1 MKRVIPYWEKAGVWT
16 QESFFIE
23 RISSTLPIE
32 ATVIPVT
39 TLPRYTFLFLLEGEM
54 LADIDG
60 QPYLCR
66 GGQLLMIPAGIPF
79 SVNYYTDLLGYT
91 GSFELSSLRDVSYGI
106 LTSGKP
112 VLRTF
117 WFDGATFV
125 AQIMD
130 RMTAAMA
137 RGDHG
142 YLSRAFDLLLY
153 SMEAPVE
160 TKAHPLVSRF
170 FEMLFDRS
178 QVLDS
183 VSGYAER
190 LNISPSYL
198 NKLVRTQTRHSAMDW
213 VEISRV
219 NWAKCLLKDS
229 NLSVSDVSLA
239 IGVDDPSYFTR
250 FFRKSTGMTPS
261 EFRHQLERE
270 AMDGKRP

>member
-1 MKRVIPYWEKAGVWT
+1 MKRVVPYWEKGGVWS

-23 RISSTLPIE
+23 RVSSSLPIE

-39 TLPRYTFLFLLEGEM
+39 TLPRYAFLFLLEGEV
-54 LADIDG
+54 LSDIGG

-66 GGQLLMIPAGIPF
+66 GGQLMLIPAGIPF
-79 SVNYYTDLLGYT
+79 SINYYNDLQGYT
-91 GSFELSSLRDVSYGI
+91 GSFLLSSLRDVSYGV

-137 RGDHG
+137 RGDQG

-153 SMEAPVE
+153 SMESPVE
-160 TKAHPLVSRF
+160 NQVHPLVSKF

-183 VSGYAER
+183 VSGYAQR

-229 NLSVSDVSLA
+229 AMSIGDVSLA

-261 EFRHQLERE
+261 EFRHQMARE
-270 AMDGKRP
+270 AKERKRP